1 MVYPLPFRDRINF
14 DFYASGSDQVVIEL
28 FAMSG
33 IKVCSAVS
41 GEQQEQQRHVTM
53 DAGNLPAGIY
63 FYRIVDGDRV
73 KTGRVIKMP

>member
-1 MVYPLPFRDRINF
+1 
-14 DFYASGSDQVVIEL
+14 
-28 FAMSG
+28 
-33 IKVCSAVS
+33 
-41 GEQQEQQRHVTM
+41 M